1 VQQQGQSE
9 KVLREEEVKLYVT
22 IVRDERSEIRG
33 QFDVNQQIERQKVED
48 ITTPTQQ
55 AIE

>member
-1 VQQQGQSE
+1 MQQQGQSE